1 LRRRAPATELFL
13 ACQSIT
19 VVVRWSKIGRI
30 IMNTNIPEG
39 GEEILEEKLMEE
51 LLSTL
56 PTESLKELSELIK
69 RDELTE
75 EKFMAVIEKAGIKKE
90 SVAKK
95 VYDEYAR
102 EYLGKE
108 AEDLDDEATGE
119 EE

>member
-1 LRRRAPATELFL
+1 
-13 ACQSIT
+13 
-19 VVVRWSKIGRI
+19 
-30 IMNTNIPEG
+30 MNTNIPEG

-108 AEDLDDEATGE
+108 AEGLDDEATGE